1 MNYGQT
7 PTVVIR
13 AARVGRTGQRSPA
26 APRMDYAKTCEAMRE
41 ALRSTMAVLADLQDS
56 RVVSKESLERPLS
69 NI

>member
-13 AARVGRTGQRSPA
+13 AARVGRTGQRSPSK
-26 APRMDYAKTCEAMRE
+26 PGDYAKACDAMRE

-69 NI
+69 TI